1 MKYEFSSAL
10 KKTKKG
16 IRRYPSRDDGIRTHD
31 LGFLR
36 AVLYPLSYIV
46 FIIFRF
52 IEIVKK
58 GAEANG
64 DPDHKEAPGKLQ
76 EIQEGDP
83 IPGDGAAGDA

>member
-1 MKYEFSSAL
+1 MKYGFSLAL

-46 FIIFRF
+46 FIISRF

-58 GAEANG
+58 GDGANG
-64 DPDHKEAPGKLQ
+64 DPDHREAHGKLQ
-76 EIQEGDP
+76 EIQ
-83 IPGDGAAGDA
+83 DAHFLDLMS